1 MSLISGILGIP
12 NIVSSGIHNMV
23 SEDNGNTSS
32 MRILVAVVVL
42 VFLGNWTYFNIAN
55 GTLVSFDWQDLSVIL
70 GALSVKAYQ
79 KGKENGG
86 KKDAK

>member
-1 MSLISGILGIP
+1 MDFVSGIK
-12 NIVSSGIHNMV
+12 NML

-32 MRILVAVVVL
+32 MRILSALVVV
-42 VFLGNWTYFNIAN
+42 VFLGNWTYFNITN

-70 GALSVKAYQ
+70 GALGVKAYQ

-86 KKDAK
+86 KKDEK

>member
-1 MSLISGILGIP
+1 MDFISGIQ
-12 NIVSSGIHNMV
+12 NMV

-32 MRILVAVVVL
+32 MRILVAVVIL
-42 VFLGNWTYFNIAN
+42 VFLGNWTYFNATN

-70 GALSVKAYQ
+70 GALGVKAYQ

-86 KKDAK
+86 KKDEK